1 MRDSTNVKA
10 PPSVIYAQLK
20 FIAANEKHEDSLK
33 YLRNFTTSLAHDL
46 QAEEASNSGRGA
58 VTWQKHE
65 ELSKLLARC
74 YFKQGVWQ
82 KDLLGSSVWSDVR
95 RPPFESTSRSDE
107 NLGERDE

>member
-20 FIAANEKHEDSLK
+20 FIAANEEHDGSLK
-33 YLRNFTTSLAHDL
+33 YLRTFTTSLAHDL
-46 QAEEASNSGRGA
+46 QVEASNASRGA
-58 VTWQKHE
+58 VTRQRNG

-82 KDLLGSSVWSDVR
+82 KESQGSEAWQDVR
-95 RPPFESTSRSDE
+95 RLLFEPSSRSDKI
-107 NLGERDE
+107 LGELDE